1 MSERRDAI
9 DNMLSLRR
17 ACPEAVVWSRR
28 FRTLEEAWE
37 GLDSPAWALWA
48 LEKFGYRDE
57 RKLRRF
63 AVACAER
70 CKPLWDDPQRARAIE
85 VASRA
90 AAGAA
95 SRDDLL
101 AAYVATR
108 RAAEAIVDRPDYSEA
123 MAAAAAAAIG
133 AVRDLPYEAA
143 RDAARESSR
152 AVAWDVGNAGSH
164 PEEGAWQCDELR
176 RIVGADIH
184 ATIAEARRST
194 RGQLHVL

>member
-9 DNMLSLRR
+9 DNLLSLRR

-57 RKLRRF
+57 RKLRQF

-70 CKPLWDDPQRARAIE
+70 CKALWDDPQRARAIE

-90 AAGAA
+90 ATGAA

-108 RAAEAIVDRPDYSEA
+108 RCSVRAASRKWTVRSRLGAWKGRPDGPSLFA
-123 MAAAAAAAIG
+123 T
-133 AVRDLPYEAA
+133 
-143 RDAARESSR
+143 
-152 AVAWDVGNAGSH
+152 
-164 PEEGAWQCDELR
+164 EEGIVSAMGGMASGSSVPSGSICD
-176 RIVGADIH
+176 
-184 ATIAEARRST
+184 TW
-194 RGQLHVL
+194 